1 MIHSEFR
8 FYEELNDFLPPERR
22 KIAFSCDCAEHA
34 TVKNAIESLG
44 VPHTE
49 VELILVNGESV
60 GFSHPVR
67 DGDRISV
74 YPKFEALDVSP
85 LLCVRERPLREPR
98 FVADAHLGALA
109 KYLRLFGFD
118 TLYRN
123 DFTDREVACLS
134 AGEQRIVLTRDR
146 DLLMHR
152 IITHGCYIRRE
163 RPLEQ
168 LSEVIERLDLARAI
182 RPFSRCLCCNGPIER
197 IEKASI
203 AERLAPDTL
212 RCYDVF
218 WTCRGCDRV
227 YWAGPHFRRLQV
239 IIEAVSMSE
248 ACPMRASIPERNGV
262 EARAS
267 SAESNR

>member
-1 MIHSEFR
+1 MPRSEFR

-60 GFSHPVR
+60 GFAHPVR
-67 DGDRISV
+67 DGDRITV

-85 LLCVRERPLREPR
+85 LLRTRERPLRDTR

-109 KYLRLFGFD
+109 KYLRLLGFD

-123 DFTDREVACLS
+123 DFTDREVARLS
-134 AGEQRIVLTRDR
+134 AREHRIVLTRDR
-146 DLLMHR
+146 DLLMRR
-152 IITHGCYIRRE
+152 IITHGCYIRGE

-168 LSEVIERLDLARAI
+168 LSEVIDRLDLARAM

-197 IEKASI
+197 IDKSNI
-203 AERLAPDTL
+203 AARLSPDTF
-212 RCYDVF
+212 RHYDAF
-218 WTCRGCDRV
+218 WTCRGCDRI
-227 YWAGPHFRRLQV
+227 YWAGAHFRRLQA
-239 IIEAVSMSE
+239 IIDAAAAGQPVH
-248 ACPMRASIPERNGV
+248 PVRGSIPEGFRTPL
-262 EARAS
+262 S
-267 SAESNR
+267 